1 MNKII
6 LSFFIAASLSFSTNA
21 SAQQTEQTFLSK
33 IPSLPQNICTAN
45 DAIIM
50 KWNDKILALKN
61 EMNVLL
67 GDEKQRKE
75 QAQANAQSRT
85 DMFEPGNAER
95 IQKLGEE
102 IQSVET
108 EINAIFTTIVSS
120 FTEKQSNVELKYS
133 TLFDQLNQQKRNTK
147 SQGKNAAAI
156 DSKIREAK
164 NKKCAEMSVIRSN
177 YLSEYKKEL
186 NKLIEL
192 GIKGNELSDKMTNM
206 AYEGY
211 TFHTKY
217 GIWLGV
223 LIGYTDELS
232 HLYDDMPIYETGKE

>member
-133 TLFDQLNQQKRNTK
+133 TLFDSLTNKNETPNHKGKTLLQLTVKSARLKIRNVLKCLLFALIIYQNIKRN
-147 SQGKNAAAI
+147 
-156 DSKIREAK
+156 
-164 NKKCAEMSVIRSN
+164 
-177 YLSEYKKEL
+177 
-186 NKLIEL
+186 
-192 GIKGNELSDKMTNM
+192 
-206 AYEGY
+206 
-211 TFHTKY
+211 
-217 GIWLGV
+217 
-223 LIGYTDELS
+223 
-232 HLYDDMPIYETGKE
+232 